1 MVFHLLMKAV
11 RQHYGNGTLTNELM
25 VGVERIINE
34 YFFGT
39 PGSPSNWKFPINSDG
54 TMGDIKFANWRARR
68 VVQHIDS
75 IIELAVSANEREK
88 WVEVFR
94 CFRDMLE
101 V

>member
-1 MVFHLLMKAV
+1 
-11 RQHYGNGTLTNELM
+11 
-25 VGVERIINE
+25 
-34 YFFGT
+34 
-39 PGSPSNWKFPINSDG
+39 
-54 TMGDIKFANWRARR
+54 MGDIKFANWRARR

-75 IIELAVSANEREK
+75 IIELAVSADEREK